1 MASFTAYKYYDGGA
15 NGSTSPGA
23 TRNTPSRGSPRAKL
37 RGSPITQSA
46 TPPSG
51 PPPSSALSG
60 WQAVVDKKSGR
71 TYFFHASSGAT
82 SWTDPAKLGIVG
94 GAGGGSGGG
103 KVSGAPG
110 GAPRGGGQGR
120 SMRAFSSPTSPM
132 DGFGEGFAGLG
143 LGRSGGG
150 GDEDYGDG
158 EDEEEDYD
166 DNEDYGNDDDGK
178 VRVCACVWG
187 RMGLALCCEMC
198 DDDTMAEPLFL
209 PSCPLPQRLSCTLCQ
224 LLPCSHVVLAFFGCI
239 VHLQEEA
246 AGEGADEV
254 DQAKL
259 EKHSCT

>member
-1 MASFTAYKYYDGGA
+1 
-15 NGSTSPGA
+15 
-23 TRNTPSRGSPRAKL
+23 
-37 RGSPITQSA
+37 
-46 TPPSG
+46 
-51 PPPSSALSG
+51 
-60 WQAVVDKKSGR
+60 
-71 TYFFHASSGAT
+71 
-82 SWTDPAKLGIVG
+82 
-94 GAGGGSGGG
+94 
-103 KVSGAPG
+103 
-110 GAPRGGGQGR
+110 
-120 SMRAFSSPTSPM
+120 M

-166 DNEDYGNDDDGK
+166 DDEDYGNDDDGK